1 MSWEGAC
8 GCGYLSVG
16 MRQACTCVPRRE
28 PGDMGQNQ
36 TSRGKQG
43 NPPGLSLA
51 PKAVLISLGS
61 LGRWERVSR
70 GMGARTNQA
79 ETEHKHPTFSGAVK
93 QQGRPS

>member
-1 MSWEGAC
+1 MWISERGHEAGVHMC
-8 GCGYLSVG
+8 
-16 MRQACTCVPRRE
+16 PRRE

-79 ETEHKHPTFSGAVK
+79 ETEHKHPTFLGAVK